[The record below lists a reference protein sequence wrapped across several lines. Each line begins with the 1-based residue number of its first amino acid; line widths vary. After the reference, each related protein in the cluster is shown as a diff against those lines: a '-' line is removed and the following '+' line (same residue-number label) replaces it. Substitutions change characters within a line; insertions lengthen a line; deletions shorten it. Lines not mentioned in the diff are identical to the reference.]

1 MRFTPKQVEWR
12 VNRAKELAHKE
23 YKDKIAEL
31 ETKVAALD
39 SAASV
44 CFKLGFGIAGLLG
57 FFGLWF
63 QHSYFTN
70 GVLWRFLSAQ

>member
-23 YKDKIAEL
+23 YKEKIVGL
-31 ETKVAALD
+31 EAKVKACDDNLGNF
-39 SAASV
+39 
-44 CFKLGFGIAGLLG
+44 FKLGFGCAGLLG
-57 FFGLWF
+57 VLGMWL

-70 GVLWRFLSAQ
+70 GMLWRFLVTQ